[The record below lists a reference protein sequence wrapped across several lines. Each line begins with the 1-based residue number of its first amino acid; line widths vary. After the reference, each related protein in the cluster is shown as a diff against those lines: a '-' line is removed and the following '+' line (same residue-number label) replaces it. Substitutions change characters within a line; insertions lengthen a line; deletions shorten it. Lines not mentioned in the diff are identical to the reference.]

1 MSRPPQ
7 HRRAGYSKAKLRD
20 DFYAVIDGGRLTP
33 LEDKSQV
40 VEAMT
45 EGPFERF
52 TARGSFA
59 FCRPC
64 LLIACFNE
72 ACLVAKFVGIPVT
85 DDHLYLWCQ
94 RFVGGSWPTCVSLL
108 PKPHH
113 FLQLRQS
120 DCIVVHGIPP
130 RVHPTMG
137 FWAAMMAGYRV
148 LFALKWAPRQS
159 NRLQQSA

>member
-7 HRRAGYSKAKLRD
+7 HRRAGYSKAKLHD

-59 FCRPC
+59 FFSVP
-64 LLIACFNE
+64 AE
-72 ACLVAKFVGIPVT
+72 ATSEAMESDSMPWSRVR
-85 DDHLYLWCQ
+85 Y
-94 RFVGGSWPTCVSLL
+94 VS
-108 PKPHH
+108 
-113 FLQLRQS
+113 
-120 DCIVVHGIPP
+120 
-130 RVHPTMG
+130 
-137 FWAAMMAGYRV
+137 AALG
-148 LFALKWAPRQS
+148 L
-159 NRLQQSA
+159 

>member
-59 FCRPC
+59 FCRPF
-64 LLIACFNE
+64 LLIARRDE
-72 ACLVAKFVGIPVT
+72 ARLIAVFVNIPIAH
-85 DDHLYLWCQ
+85 DHLYL
-94 RFVGGSWPTCVSLL
+94 RSHRLVGGSRPTCVSSL
-108 PKPHH
+108 PKPHL

-120 DCIVVHGIPP
+120 DCVVVHGIPSP
-130 RVHPTMG
+130 SPSDTETVGCNDGRILSFVGLKEGGGPLSPHFG
-137 FWAAMMAGYRV
+137 FG
-148 LFALKWAPRQS
+148 
-159 NRLQQSA
+159 